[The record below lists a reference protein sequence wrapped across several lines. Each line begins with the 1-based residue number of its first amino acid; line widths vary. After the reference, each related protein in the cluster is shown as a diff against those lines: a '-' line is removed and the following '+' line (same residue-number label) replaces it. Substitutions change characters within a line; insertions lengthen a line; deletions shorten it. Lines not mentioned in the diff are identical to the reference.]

1 MKKDIS
7 LLDWTTLDV
16 PRLQANHHWV
26 LPQVLAFFNQNLR
39 LERGSSGKISS
50 AATLRALHADLLDAR
65 VKFQTGKVVQPEDIT
80 TMLQYLKYA
89 PRGDILYGKQ
99 GLPTN
104 VRYSAPVPLL
114 LSAVKEYRNV
124 GYEEWDYG
132 DPGIKH
138 VLDKDLYDLI
148 QYRSTDFSDFDL
160 LEIREL
166 GRTIKSGA
174 RMGRQTP
181 YASCTA
187 VNGIQDPDFRGLP
200 RLLKLMLTQMWLYH
214 PTVRHPL
221 MWTNLLD
228 LDTAAP
234 PLVDQDVLT
243 PTPSETRGRKAR
255 ESEPLD
261 KLPWQ

>member
-1 MKKDIS
+1 MKKDIA
-7 LLDWTTLDV
+7 LLDWSTLDV

-39 LERGSSGKISS
+39 LERVGGKISS
-50 AATLRALHADLLDAR
+50 SATLRALHADLLDSR
-65 VKFQTGKVVQPEDIT
+65 VKFQTGKVAQAEDIT
-80 TMLQYLKYA
+80 NLLQYLRYA
-89 PRGDILYGKQ
+89 PRGDIIYGKQ

-114 LSAVKEYRNV
+114 LSALKEYRSV

-148 QYRSTDFSDFDL
+148 QYKSTDFSDFDL

-166 GRTIKSGA
+166 GRTVKTGA
-174 RMGRQTP
+174 RAGRQTP

-187 VNGIQDPDFRGLP
+187 VNGIQDPDFRELP

-221 MWTNLLD
+221 MWTSLQNLD
-228 LDTAAP
+228 LPAA
-234 PLVDQDVLT
+234 PLVDQDVLVP
-243 PTPSETRGRKAR
+243 PTTETRGKKAR
-255 ESEPLD
+255 ESDPLP